1 MNTLSPVRACTGS
14 SFLLAGALLLAACMT
29 SSEPYEASAEPK
41 LAMKVATPAPGTPVD
56 TLVVLLHGDVS
67 SGGPADYMYSFAD
80 SIARENPDTVAA
92 AVIRSGYYDSA
103 GNRSPGSNYGRR
115 DNATPASNSAIATTI
130 RQLKSQ
136 HAAGRVIVVGHS
148 AGANATGAI
157 IARAPGLV
165 DTAILVSCGC
175 NIQRWR
181 SMNGWRM
188 RAVRSESPS
197 NLIDHIPQ
205 TTSVVAITGSQDDNT
220 YPALATDF
228 VEELQE
234 RGIEAQFIL
243 ASGAAHGFSRLRPTV
258 NRAIQEA
265 IRAGKAA

>member
-1 MNTLSPVRACTGS
+1 
-14 SFLLAGALLLAACMT
+14 MT
-29 SSEPYEASAEPK
+29 SSEPYEVSAEPN

-56 TLVVLLHGDVS
+56 TLVVLLHGAVS

-80 SIARENPDTVAA
+80 SIARENPGTVAA
-92 AVIRSGYYDSA
+92 AIIRPGYYDSA
-103 GNRSPGSNYGRR
+103 GKRSPGSNNGRR
-115 DNATPASNSAIATTI
+115 DSATPASNAAIAGTI
-130 RQLKSQ
+130 RQLKAQ
-136 HAAGRVIVVGHS
+136 YGAGRVIVMGHS
-148 AGANATGAI
+148 AGALATGAI

-165 DTAILVSCGC
+165 DTAILVSCPC

-188 RAVRSESPS
+188 RAVQSESPS
-197 NLIDHIPQ
+197 TFIDHIPQ
-205 TTSVVAITGSQDDNT
+205 TTSVIAITGGQDDNT
-220 YPALATDF
+220 FPALAADY

-258 NRAIQEA
+258 KRAIQGVIQEA